1 MQHKKNKY
9 ANLQKSDLTFK
20 GILHKA
26 ILAAICNEI
35 LTTESY
41 CQEVAQR
48 DLQ

>member
-20 GILHKA
+20 GILHEA
-26 ILAAICNEI
+26 ILAAICDEI
-35 LTTESY
+35 LTTEPY
-41 CQEVAQR
+41 CQEVAKR